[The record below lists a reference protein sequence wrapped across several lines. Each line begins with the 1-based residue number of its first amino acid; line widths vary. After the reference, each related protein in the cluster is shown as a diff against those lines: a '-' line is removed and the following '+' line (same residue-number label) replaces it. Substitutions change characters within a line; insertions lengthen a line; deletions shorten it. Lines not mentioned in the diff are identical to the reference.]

1 MKLLF
6 TAYNLNQVKG
16 VYVAGFPN
24 SVTEATQAIINIS
37 IKEKLWKN
45 LILLLYKEVKIVENV
60 LYLNFSFNKL

>member
-1 MKLLF
+1 MMKLLF
-6 TAYNLNQVKG
+6 TAYNLNQVKAFMLL
-16 VYVAGFPN
+16 VCSN

-60 LYLNFSFNKL
+60 LYLNFFIQ